1 MHTRLPRSSRA
12 RRSGAVS
19 VWLVVFV
26 VGYMVGGTVLA
37 LRQGNTE
44 FLMYGFAMVV
54 NIALVLLV
62 HARVR
67 LTATVLWLLALWGCL
82 HMMGGTVPIDPEY
95 VIGDGDPVLYS
106 LRLRPN
112 LPRYDQ
118 VTHAFGFF
126 SATVLCWESMRVLV
140 GARSRIALSVCA
152 AIMGMGLGAMNEV
165 IEFGA
170 TRVTETNVGGY
181 VNTGWDLVSNMVG
194 AVIGGGWC
202 LVRRVPRVPGGG
214 GDFS

>member
-1 MHTRLPRSSRA
+1 MHTRP
-12 RRSGAVS
+12 RRSAGRS
-19 VWLVVFV
+19 LPLNLFV
-26 VGYMVGGTVLA
+26 ALYMIGCTIAA

-44 FLMYGFAMVV
+44 FLMYAFAMVV

-67 LTATVLWLLALWGCL
+67 LTTAALWLLAVWGAL
-82 HMMGGTVPIDPEY
+82 HMLGGTVPIPERY
-95 VIGDGDPVLYS
+95 VLGDGHPVLYS
-106 LRLRPN
+106 LRLHPE

-118 VTHAFGFF
+118 YTHAFGFF

-152 AIMGMGLGAMNEV
+152 AIMGMGLGAVNEV
-165 IEFGA
+165 IEFAA

-181 VNTGWDLVSNMVG
+181 VNTGWDLVSNTVG
-194 AVIGGGWC
+194 AVVAGVWC
-202 LVRRVPRVPGGG
+202 LWRRVPRGG
-214 GDFS
+214 GDFF